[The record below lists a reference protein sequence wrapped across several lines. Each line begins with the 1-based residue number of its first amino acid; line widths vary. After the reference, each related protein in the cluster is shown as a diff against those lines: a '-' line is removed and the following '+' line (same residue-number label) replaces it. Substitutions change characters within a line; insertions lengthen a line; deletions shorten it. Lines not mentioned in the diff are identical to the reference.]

1 MTFIL
6 EPNDKLLLYTDGV
19 TDIRNREG
27 ALLGEKALE
36 SAFLELVDQEGQV
49 VLDSLLSKL
58 SDFADAQA
66 LEDDMSMVLI
76 EAL

>member
-27 ALLGEKALE
+27 SLFGEKALE